1 MTMSD
6 IMSCPTM
13 GVHSSR
19 REGVRLGLIVATV
32 TWLWVAVLDAASG
45 RPFHT
50 FHALGGVVA
59 FTAIH
64 YALCLTYG
72 IILVSAVHGAER
84 EPSLVFA
91 LIFGAILF
99 QVAFAMLTAML
110 AEIAVGNV
118 AWLGIFG
125 GSLIGGSIAFV
136 LLTRTHPV
144 AVYLRRAEAET

>member
-1 MTMSD
+1 MSD
-6 IMSCPTM
+6 IMSCPTA
-13 GVHSSR
+13 GAHDSR
-19 REGVRLGLIVATV
+19 REGVRLGLIVATA
-32 TWLWVAVLDAASG
+32 TWFWVAIVDAASG

-59 FTAIH
+59 FTAVH
-64 YALCLTYG
+64 YALCVTYG
-72 IILVSAVHGAER
+72 VVLVAAVHGAEH

-99 QVAFAMLTAML
+99 QVAFAMLTTLL
-110 AEIAVGNV
+110 AASAVGNV
-118 AWLGIFG
+118 AWPAIFG
-125 GSLIGGSIAFV
+125 GSLIGASVAFI